1 MRAVES
7 AVAGGDLAAVDA
19 PVDDSVRISTS
30 LSARDTPSMR
40 ARTPPQKIEHDSS
53 QPRPSSTRESSLEGE
68 TEEDEKTRR
77 ASEEDDDHDDRDRDA
92 RGRTRD
98 RARARRRGADDVDAD
113 ASDASDASEA
123 SSEEDEDDD
132 DPFDPAADPAPGPP
146 CTLRLEYWM
155 RSEEC
160 TERKRAHIAAID
172 AEGGYWGME
181 DHIERTVFGVGGGGG
196 DDGRGPSTDVALER
210 NMFPYECPPGISHWT
225 LWSKREMRARD
236 IVAWCK
242 PWLAANVPGCVEWN
256 YDMNDNNSVDVPH
269 YHVFVKEKEEE
280 EAAASEGRDE
290 GEAAGGEENASAG
303 DDARWAAAEEEEEEG
318 EVAAG
323 ATTTTTTTT
332 TTRKRRFEFGDAAG
346 SPAAAPRDKFAKTT

>member
-113 ASDASDASEA
+113 ASDASDASTSDSTSARISSSSLFA
-123 SSEEDEDDD
+123 S
-132 DPFDPAADPAPGPP
+132 
-146 CTLRLEYWM
+146 R
-155 RSEEC
+155 
-160 TERKRAHIAAID
+160 
-172 AEGGYWGME
+172 
-181 DHIERTVFGVGGGGG
+181 
-196 DDGRGPSTDVALER
+196 
-210 NMFPYECPPGISHWT
+210 
-225 LWSKREMRARD
+225 
-236 IVAWCK
+236 
-242 PWLAANVPGCVEWN
+242 
-256 YDMNDNNSVDVPH
+256 
-269 YHVFVKEKEEE
+269 
-280 EAAASEGRDE
+280 
-290 GEAAGGEENASAG
+290 
-303 DDARWAAAEEEEEEG
+303 
-318 EVAAG
+318 
-323 ATTTTTTTT
+323 
-332 TTRKRRFEFGDAAG
+332 
-346 SPAAAPRDKFAKTT
+346 